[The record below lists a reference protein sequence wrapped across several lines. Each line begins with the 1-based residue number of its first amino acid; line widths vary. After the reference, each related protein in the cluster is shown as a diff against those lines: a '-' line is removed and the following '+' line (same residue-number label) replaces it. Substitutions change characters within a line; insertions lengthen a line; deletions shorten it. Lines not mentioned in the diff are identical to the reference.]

1 MNEGKN
7 KSARNL
13 ITAIAIFAVAIGL
26 DQLLKYLIKI
36 YLKPI
41 GHVTVIPGIVEFRY
55 MENPGAA
62 FSMFQNMGWLLISVT
77 AIVVI
82 AAAWYLI
89 KHRKDIPLFLTIVVP
104 LIAAGGV
111 GNQIIDRLRF
121 GYVVDY
127 INFTFV
133 NFAVFNFADMCVV
146 LGAIALLIYFIFF
159 FKPKKPETSGYD
171 GTTQT

>member
-1 MNEGKN
+1 MNERKN
-7 KSARNL
+7 MSARNL
-13 ITAIAIFAVAIGL
+13 ITAFAIFAGAIGL
-26 DQLLKYLIKI
+26 DQLIKYFIKL

-41 GHVTVIPGIVEFRY
+41 GQLTVIPGVVEFHY
-55 MENPGAA
+55 AENTGAA
-62 FSMFQNMGWLLISVT
+62 FSMFRGAHWLLISV
-77 AIVVI
+77 AVIVVA

-89 KHRKDIPLFLTIVVP
+89 KHRKDIPLFLVIVAP

-111 GNQIIDRLRF
+111 GNQIIDRIGH

-133 NFAVFNFADMCVV
+133 DFAIFNFADICVV

-159 FKPKKPETSGYD
+159 STKKNPEAKVES
-171 GTTQT
+171 